1 MEIFFSKN
9 CADFAIAGW
18 FHYQNGERASL
29 DVAPV
34 SRLAE
39 L

>member
-1 MEIFFSKN
+1 MI
-9 CADFAIAGW
+9 AIAGW
-18 FHYQNGERASL
+18 FHYKNGERASL

-39 L
+39 F

>member
-1 MEIFFSKN
+1 MI
-9 CADFAIAGW
+9 AIAGW
-18 FHYQNGERASL
+18 FHYRDGKRTSL

-39 L
+39 MV

>member
-1 MEIFFSKN
+1 MI
-9 CADFAIAGW
+9 AIAGW
-18 FHYQNGERASL
+18 FHYMNGERSSL

-39 L
+39 F

>member
-1 MEIFFSKN
+1 MI
-9 CADFAIAGW
+9 AIAGW
-18 FHYQNGERASL
+18 FHYRNGERASL

-34 SRLAE
+34 SRLAD